1 MTYAI
6 VHLSAP
12 DRPVVLMGSPL
23 VGLRTV
29 VHRRLR
35 DATGWGWRDRD
46 RLGFRTVPA
55 PSLADAPPA
64 LTP

>member
-12 DRPVVLMGSPL
+12 DRPVVLMGSAL
-23 VGLRTV
+23 IGLRTV

-35 DATGWGWRDRD
+35 DATGWGWRDRA

-55 PSLADAPPA
+55 LSLPAP
-64 LTP
+64 TP